1 MVWGNYEFLS
11 ARGALLEVRP
21 FRILMVCTG
30 NTCRS
35 PIAEAAL
42 RAAIRSS
49 LEASYARSDAAAFSD
64 QVSVRSAGTL
74 ANDGSPMTV
83 EALAACARLGVDL
96 SGADGAGHR
105 SHRLTASDIYDAD
118 LVLGMTRE
126 HRDAVIALEPHAGR
140 KTFTLAEIVRVATTP
155 GILVGQCSF
164 DGEDFA
170 ALLRSLVGVVSASRA
185 YVPEPI
191 AATELDIEDPFGG
204 SGRVYARVG
213 SVIAGA
219 TSTLAATLVGV
230 MHDR

>member
-1 MVWGNYEFLS
+1 MVWGNYETRG

-35 PIAEAAL
+35 PIAEVSL
-42 RAAIRSS
+42 RAAIRSG
-49 LEASYARSDAAAFSD
+49 LESSYARSDAAAFAD
-64 QVSVRSAGTL
+64 QVTVRSAGTL

-83 EALAACARLGVDL
+83 EAIAACARLG
-96 SGADGAGHR
+96 ADGSGHR
-105 SHRLTASDIYDAD
+105 SRRLTASDIYEAD

-126 HRDAVIALEPHAGR
+126 HRDAVIALEPHAAR
-140 KTFTLAEIVRVATTP
+140 SAFTLAEFVRVATAP

-170 ALLRSLVGVVSASRA
+170 ALSRSLVGVVSASRP
-185 YVPEPI
+185 YVGEPL
-191 AATELDIEDPFGG
+191 AAGELDIEDPFGG
-204 SGRVYARVG
+204 SKRVYARVG
-213 SVIAGA
+213 TMIAGA
-219 TSTLAATLVGV
+219 TSTLASTLVGV

>member
-1 MVWGNYEFLS
+1 MVWGNYDTRG

-42 RAAIRSS
+42 RSAIRAS
-49 LEASYARSDAAAFSD
+49 LESSYARSDAHAFAD
-64 QVSVRSAGTL
+64 QVMIRSAGTL
-74 ANDGSPMTV
+74 ANDGSPMTA
-83 EALAACARLGVDL
+83 EAMAACARLGV
-96 SGADGAGHR
+96 DGAGHR
-105 SHRLTASDIYDAD
+105 SHRLTASDLYEAD

-126 HRDAVIALEPHAGR
+126 HRDAVIALEPHAAR
-140 KTFTLAEIVRVATTP
+140 TAFTLAELVRVATAP

-185 YVPEPI
+185 YVAEPL
-191 AATELDIEDPFGG
+191 AASELDIEDPFGG
-204 SGRVYARVG
+204 SGRVYARVA
-213 SVIAGA
+213 STIAGA
-219 TSTLAATLVGV
+219 TSTLASTLVGV